1 MQAQS
6 PSGKINR
13 IHTLLAVQSIVVILV
28 SVNRLTDLTT
38 AYVLPNEFLRWVD
51 FNNMLIL
58 PLISVV
64 ASYLLKKTIE
74 QVGAQPR
81 WHLTFNL
88 VFIIG
93 IYLLAASYGDHE
105 VTNYLHVRF
114 CPNDTTSDLCRII
127 IFNDDEF
134 SHWLFFAGFVMVNA
148 ALLLIQV
155 IFPIERSLS
164 RRDKLLLMFNGLFIA
179 AGIFANLAFEV
190 IGLDLYVVALL
201 ALLSVFLW
209 WRHGAQPLVIY
220 YTTAYCLG
228 LALTAIYT
236 LLPA

>member
-1 MQAQS
+1 
-6 PSGKINR
+6 
-13 IHTLLAVQSIVVILV
+13 
-28 SVNRLTDLTT
+28 
-38 AYVLPNEFLRWVD
+38 
-51 FNNMLIL
+51 
-58 PLISVV
+58 
-64 ASYLLKKTIE
+64 
-74 QVGAQPR
+74 
-81 WHLTFNL
+81 
-88 VFIIG
+88 
-93 IYLLAASYGDHE
+93 
-105 VTNYLHVRF
+105 
-114 CPNDTTSDLCRII
+114 
-127 IFNDDEF
+127 
-134 SHWLFFAGFVMVNA
+134 MVNA